1 MANQSSSSTLDLN
14 LDNYGLDE
22 LLALFKIDDIT
33 SEDNLSQAKS
43 IALKMHPDKSGLD
56 KDYFLFFS
64 KAYKMLYNLHVIQ
77 DKTRERGKN
86 SDYANYKD
94 TMDSDNREILD
105 KLLKDKRGK
114 NTNGNQTNSNHEFNK
129 WFNQEFESMRI
140 KDEFVETGYGDWF
153 QAEGDYKADNKAN
166 NKCDATLLSNRPK
179 NIESIHR
186 SIEERKRE
194 LYQVVKH
201 EDIQDYN
208 IVTTGFSDIGGV
220 APDNYSS
227 GLFSDGLA
235 FQDLKQ
241 AHTETVIPVDERD
254 ADKRQTSFDTLKHE
268 RETKISPLDQAAA
281 NARLQQQ
288 ERQLREQGVQRMYK
302 MMRQQEQVEKNNQ
315 EWWKKYKLL
324 KG

>member
-1 MANQSSSSTLDLN
+1 M
-14 LDNYGLDE
+14 
-22 LLALFKIDDIT
+22 
-33 SEDNLSQAKS
+33 
-43 IALKMHPDKSGLD
+43 
-56 KDYFLFFS
+56 
-64 KAYKMLYNLHVIQ
+64 
-77 DKTRERGKN
+77 
-86 SDYANYKD
+86 
-94 TMDSDNREILD
+94 
-105 KLLKDKRGK
+105 
-114 NTNGNQTNSNHEFNK
+114 
-129 WFNQEFESMRI
+129 
-140 KDEFVETGYGDWF
+140 
-153 QAEGDYKADNKAN
+153 
-166 NKCDATLLSNRPK
+166 
-179 NIESIHR
+179 HR

-208 IVTTGFSDIGGV
+208 RVTTGFSDIGGV

-268 RETKISPLDQAAA
+268 RETKITPLDQATA
-281 NARLQQQ
+281 NARLQEQ

>member
-1 MANQSSSSTLDLN
+1 MSHRDKQSTLDLN
-14 LDNYGLDE
+14 LDNYSLED
-22 LLALFKIDDIT
+22 LLSLFKIDNI
-33 SEDNLSQAKS
+33 NSQDEMSRAKS

-56 KDYFLFFS
+56 KEYFLFFS
-64 KAYKMLYNLHVIQ
+64 KAYKMLYNLHIIQ

-94 TMDSDNREILD
+94 SMDSDNREILD
-105 KLLKDKRGK
+105 KLLKDKQSARDF
-114 NTNGNQTNSNHEFNK
+114 NQ
-129 WFNQEFESMRI
+129 WFNREFESMRI
-140 KDEFVETGYGDWF
+140 KDDFTDTGYGDWF
-153 QAEGDYKADNKAN
+153 KAEGDYKADNNAN
-166 NKCDATLLSNRPK
+166 YDYANKPGDTLLSNRPK
-179 NIESIHR
+179 NIESMHR

-208 IVTTGFSDIGGV
+208 RVTTGFSDIGDV

-227 GLFSDGLA
+227 GLFSGGLA

-254 ADKRQTSFDTLKHE
+254 ADKRQITFDTLKHE
-268 RETKISPLDQAAA
+268 RGIKIDPLDQSAA

-288 ERQLREQGVQRMYK
+288 ERLQREQGVQRMYK
-302 MMRQQEQVEKNNQ
+302 MMRQQEQVEENNK